1 MLISPREFGETLT
14 EGMQMLGK
22 VWRKLIPPSF
32 ATFVI
37 LGAVTIVTFMLTDA
51 DDFVNL
57 VMTDPEAIERYS
69 DQQLFD
75 MAGRLGLA
83 TLVIGLASALA
94 IALLSLIVHRLVGSE
109 LGRTPTTPGKATLFA
124 AGRLPAMV
132 FTMILTVIAVGI
144 GLLLF
149 VIPGV
154 WIGISMAMIA
164 PVVALEGLGPV
175 AAMRRSAWLVRGR
188 WWQTIGFL
196 VLVGLMGTVAGQ
208 LVQLV
213 ALPTLAAGGVTLV
226 AGLGFVALMVTQGFI
241 TAAILVMTTMWYV
254 DLRARKEQLISSS
267 LS

>member
-14 EGMQMLGK
+14 EGMQILGK
-22 VWRKLIPPSF
+22 VWRKLIPASF

-37 LGAVTIVTFMLTDA
+37 LGAVTIVTFSVTGA
-51 DDFVNL
+51 DDFMNEIL
-57 VMTDPEAIERYS
+57 TDPESIERYS
-69 DQQLFD
+69 DQQLYD
-75 MAGRLGLA
+75 LAGRFVLA
-83 TLVIGLASALA
+83 ALVIVLASALA
-94 IALLSLIVHRLVGSE
+94 IAVLSLIVHRLVGSE
-109 LGRTPTTPGKATLFA
+109 LGRTPITPGKAAIFA
-124 AGRLPAMV
+124 ARRLPAMV
-132 FTMILTVIAVGI
+132 ATMILTGIAVGI

-149 VIPGV
+149 VVPGV
-154 WIGISMAMIA
+154 WIAIALSMIA

-175 AAMRRSAWLVRGR
+175 AAIRRSAWLVKGR

-213 ALPTLAAGGVTLV
+213 ALPAMAAGEVTLV

-241 TAAILVMTTMWYV
+241 TSAILVMTTVWYV
-254 DLRARKEQLISSS
+254 DLRSRKEQLISSS